1 MGQENQPQETR
12 GRSAPGRSA
21 PGQRSQDCRILV
33 ILGSTA
39 VGKTDVAI
47 ETALRLDG
55 EIISADSA
63 AVYRGMDVSAV
74 KPSQEERKG
83 VPFHLIDVADPQ
95 EAFTAGRFA
104 ELARAAIQEIRQ
116 RGRLPIVCGGTG
128 LYIRTLLAQFRPP
141 PPVSPQTRWE
151 LQSKG
156 PAAIRAELERIDP
169 DAAVKIHPNDP
180 VRNLRALEVYTV
192 TGLLWSDWQKR
203 EDNEL
208 PSLKIGLT
216 MDRKAL
222 YERIDRRS
230 SHLFDAG
237 LVEETRALLDAG
249 VPEDAPALR
258 MLGVK
263 QAVRMLKGELT
274 RAQAVEDF
282 QLRTRRYAKRQMTW
296 FRREPSVIWMETSG
310 EARAISA
317 RIAELWYLAPM
328 EGGRLNG

>member
-1 MGQENQPQETR
+1 MMGQENQPQEAQ
-12 GRSAPGRSA
+12 GQPA
-21 PGQRSQDCRILV
+21 PGQQSQDRRILV
-33 ILGSTA
+33 ILGPTA

-74 KPSQEERKG
+74 KPTQEERKG
-83 VPFHLIDVADPQ
+83 VPFHLIDVADPR

-104 ELARAAIQEIRQ
+104 ELARAAIREIRQ

-128 LYIRTLLAQFRPP
+128 LYIRALLAQYRPP
-141 PPVSPQTRWE
+141 PPVSLQTRLE

-169 DAAVKIHPNDP
+169 IAAQKIHPNDP

-192 TGLLWSDWQKR
+192 SGLPWSDWQKR
-203 EDNEL
+203 EECEL

-230 SHLFDAG
+230 AHLFETG
-237 LVEETRALLDAG
+237 LVEETRALLEAG
-249 VPEDAPALR
+249 APEDAPALR

-263 QAVRMLKGELT
+263 QAVRMLKGEST

-282 QLRTRRYAKRQMTW
+282 QLQTRRYAKRQMTW
-296 FRREPSVIWMETSG
+296 FRREPNVIWMETSG
-310 EARAISA
+310 EARATSA
-317 RIAELWYLAPM
+317 RIAELWYLSPM